1 MAKYKMYLA
10 EQTTTWKYHGEIEIN
25 TDDIPALDGM
35 SEYETKKHLSEHCGE
50 CDIPNLVPNTELLGS
65 PIDEYG
71 NSIKVEGKVNLKQTL
86 DNQPE
91 STTKSTKIISP
102 YIVSHYIVINVD

>member
-10 EQTTTWKYHGEIEIN
+10 EQTTTWKYYGDVIID

-35 SEYETKKHLSEHCGE
+35 SEYDTKKYLSERCGAY
-50 CDIPNLVPNTELLGS
+50 DIPSSVPNTELLGS
-65 PIDEYG
+65 PLDEYG

-102 YIVSHYIVINVD
+102 YTVSHYIVRNVD

>member
-10 EQTTTWKYHGEIEIN
+10 EQTTTWKYYGDVIID

-50 CDIPNLVPNTELLGS
+50 YDLTNEHDELYTLR
-65 PIDEYG
+65 E
-71 NSIKVEGKVNLKQTL
+71 TL
-86 DNQPE
+86 DNKPE
-91 STTKSTKIISP
+91 STTQSTT
-102 YIVSHYIVINVD
+102 VSHYIVLNVD